1 MKQKDHRALARFLS
15 DSVGKSHRIGG
26 RWHRRF
32 FVLGCILPDYLPFT
46 YLHGFARSR
55 AMLGHNTPYSASL
68 IRKRIRRLQR
78 RGIRT
83 LADSFLLGTLMHYLA
98 DSFTYPHNERFQGNM
113 SAHRSY
119 EKRLH
124 GNFTRLLAQA
134 NTQKRHPAAI
144 EDALLDVLCRHRAE
158 YECLPPSPD
167 EDSRVILHA
176 CSEIFTGLCFSTAL
190 T

>member
-1 MKQKDHRALARFLS
+1 MKQKDHRALARYLA
-15 DSVGKSHRIGG
+15 DSVGEDHRISG

-46 YLHGFARSR
+46 YLHGFVQSR
-55 AMLGHNTPYSASL
+55 AMLGHNTLYSAAL
-68 IRKRIRRLQR
+68 IRKRIRRLQK

-83 LADSFLLGTLMHYLA
+83 LADSFWLGTLMHYLA

-119 EKRLH
+119 EKNLH
-124 GNFTRLLAQA
+124 SHFSRFLSKAKKQT
-134 NTQKRHPAAI
+134 RHP
-144 EDALLDVLCRHRAE
+144 DQSQGALLDILCRSRSE
-158 YECLPPSPD
+158 YDRLPPSPD

-176 CSEIFTGLCFSTAL
+176 CREIFTGICFSGAL